1 MGLSEVL
8 LLRIGDLEGAWNT
21 QSFNTSDAPRTRS
34 RILWYGSIL
43 LVHHQSFLHE
53 DARDWDRVQR
63 VVLNLRRARR
73 E

>member
-8 LLRIGDLEGAWNT
+8 LLRIGDFEGAWDDEA
-21 QSFNTSDAPRTRS
+21 FNPSDAPRPRS
-34 RILWYGSIL
+34 SILWYGSIL

>member
-8 LLRIGDLEGAWNT
+8 LLRIGDFEGAWDDEALNP
-21 QSFNTSDAPRTRS
+21 SDAPRPRS
-34 RILWYGSIL
+34 SILWYGSIL

-63 VVLNLRRARR
+63 VALNLRRARR